1 MVIQKESLYEIKEK
15 LFAILS
21 DDFVASWVLAKN
33 GQVSYYRGL
42 AALDELAREER
53 AEEKIK
59 TKTTGKKVYL
69 YRKASTIPSQAPQ
82 VDCGEASPIPPCIV
96 EVVAN

>member
-33 GQVSYYRGL
+33 GQVGYYRGL

-69 YRKASTIPSQAPQ
+69 YRRMPYQAPQ
-82 VDCGEASPIPPCIV
+82 VDCGEASPIPPIV
-96 EVVAN
+96 EVAA

>member
-15 LFAILS
+15 LFSILT
-21 DDFVASWVLAKN
+21 DEFVASWVIAKN

-42 AALDELAREER
+42 AALDELAREGR
-53 AEEKIK
+53 AEEK
-59 TKTTGKKVYL
+59 TKLKKTGKKVYL
-69 YRKASTIPSQAPQ
+69 YRKLPSQAPQ

-96 EVVAN
+96 EVAA